1 MTRRITRIRIPLC
14 GKMLLS
20 KEKHYYKMLYTLVRN
35 GYKEER
41 LSATPDNI
49 SKKHQFGIVWQT
61 NKLADGIFEKTLHT
75 TYDNNY
81 FNDIISDIM
90 EYNIDYVFP
99 KNPEKEIDY

>member
-1 MTRRITRIRIPLC
+1 
-14 GKMLLS
+14 MLLS
-20 KEKHYYKMLYTLVRN
+20 KEKHYYKMLYTLVRS

-49 SKKHQFGIVWQT
+49 SKEHQFGIVWQT
-61 NKLADGIFEKTLHT
+61 NKLSDGIFEKTLHT

-81 FNDIISDIM
+81 FNDTISDIM
-90 EYNIDYVFP
+90 KYNIDYVFP